1 MGIGIG
7 QPNRVDCVRIVA
19 GRAGEKAM
27 GAVTESDAFF
37 PFIYSVETA
46 IKAGVTAI
54 IHPSG
59 SIRDG
64 ESIAA
69 ANAAG
74 VAMVTT
80 GMCHFRH

>member
-1 MGIGIG
+1 MRAHCHRANWREGHGSG
-7 QPNRVDCVRIVA
+7 DGVRCLLP
-19 GRAGEKAM
+19 
-27 GAVTESDAFF
+27 F
-37 PFIYSVETA
+37 PRSVETA

-54 IHPSG
+54 VHPSG

-80 GMCHFRH
+80 GVRHFRH